1 MKTTQPRRYLVRPNQ
16 GLIEPGGAQTVQILL
31 VEKDKNTL
39 LQSYERLGQS
49 ALDHSK
55 DKFLVQSV
63 AILDA
68 TQLASLKDY
77 DQLTSLWATVG
88 STPSPSTSAVAN
100 KKLHVKHVAAESSE
114 PVASDGETRGGSSI
128 SREPIENLTHDQ
140 AKGEL
145 TNMRRK
151 YDELVAFSVNLTAE
165 RDMLNN
171 TLEQT
176 KRDLNRELSKTSAHD
191 NSSGRGRSSAN
202 GSVKNNA
209 GATFILLLL
218 FAIASFLGGIKL
230 QQKGLVTGIPVLGK
244 LMTTGDEL

>member
-39 LQSYERLGQS
+39 LQTYERLGQS

-68 TQLASLKDY
+68 GKLASLKDY

-100 KKLHVKHVAAESSE
+100 KKLHVKHIAAGNSKSGT
-114 PVASDGETRGGSSI
+114 SDGEIRGNNSI
-128 SREPIENLTHDQ
+128 SREPIENLTLDQ
-140 AKGEL
+140 AKAEL

-151 YDELVAFSVNLTAE
+151 YDELVTFSVNLTAE

-176 KRDLNRELSKTSAHD
+176 KRDLNRELSKTAAQD
-191 NSSGRGRSSAN
+191 NASGRGRSSGS
-202 GSVKNNA
+202 GSVKNRA
-209 GATFILLLL
+209 GATFILLLTVS
-218 FAIASFLGGIKL
+218 IASLLGGIKL
-230 QQKGLVTGIPVLGK
+230 QQKGLVSDIPVLGN
-244 LMTTGDEL
+244 LIMSRDEL

>member
-1 MKTTQPRRYLVRPNQ
+1 M
-16 GLIEPGGAQTVQILL
+16 QILL
-31 VEKDKNTL
+31 VEKEKNSL

-49 ALDHSK
+49 TLDHSK

-68 TQLASLKDY
+68 SKLASLKDY
-77 DQLTSLWATVG
+77 DELTSLWATVG

-100 KKLHVKHVAAESSE
+100 KKLHVKHVVAGSSKTGG
-114 PVASDGETRGGSSI
+114 SDGDRGNSSI
-128 SREPIENLTHDQ
+128 SREPIENLTQDQ
-140 AKGEL
+140 AKAEL

-176 KRDLNRELSKTSAHD
+176 KRDLNRELSKTAAQD
-191 NSSGRGRSSAN
+191 NASGRGRTAGSGSA
-202 GSVKNNA
+202 KPKA
-209 GATFILLLL
+209 GVTFLLVFL
-218 FAIASFLGGIKL
+218 FSIVSFFGGIKV
-230 QQKGLVTGIPVLGK
+230 QEKGLVRDIPVLGN
-244 LMTTGDEL
+244 LMTSVDEL